1 MSAAAFLMGAYS
13 AVGFG
18 GALLVGGY
26 IRNRLRSVP
35 APSVQPLMIEEEAM
49 EQLSLIDAME
59 RRDEV
64 LADVVE
70 HNTEWSIRAIGK
82 FHEHKHRL
90 SEDFIGEDIRDL
102 LIKAGI
108 SHRPQAWGPLINVL
122 LRGKQIEKTGTYRKM
137 QAAGSNARESRCY
150 RLARELEPA

>member
-1 MSAAAFLMGAYS
+1 
-13 AVGFG
+13 
-18 GALLVGGY
+18 
-26 IRNRLRSVP
+26 
-35 APSVQPLMIEEEAM
+35 M